1 MFILKPILPTE
12 MSWTTGGLLFAVA
25 FISLLFIF
33 AYLDYD
39 EDEDEMKEGFADYKP
54 EEAMSEAEAE
64 ETPEAAPEEVKP
76 RKFFTRWQTA
86 DVILNRD
93 PHTIFQTFD
102 YAPIMPPELE
112 TAFKYNYV
120 SIQTLDGRKI
130 TWDKDGSVIVDDEV
144 KKMILMEIG
153 VADPQCEHIEALTLK
168 DEWLSDHQVDLFA
181 ALVRWSFG
189 FEHEQK
195 IQYVPLYLSRLN
207 LEGILQDPMGNYEHP
222 FGNDEKHENR
232 VKIF

>member
-1 MFILKPILPTE
+1 
-12 MSWTTGGLLFAVA
+12 
-25 FISLLFIF
+25 
-33 AYLDYD
+33 
-39 EDEDEMKEGFADYKP
+39 MKEGFADYKP

-76 RKFFTRWQTA
+76 TKFFTRWQTA

-120 SIQTLDGRKI
+120 SIQTLDGRNI

-144 KKMILMEIG
+144 KKMIFWPCPTLADAVHHRDHNRKPTLFKFNSDSSV
-153 VADPQCEHIEALTLK
+153 VAKAYGYTYYFGPSVEGKPAVGHELPNGHPCYNPDGWSYGYEYCYCLEDKYEREFYDSEDDMYERCEDCRARHGDRHQCR
-168 DEWLSDHQVDLFA
+168 S
-181 ALVRWSFG
+181 
-189 FEHEQK
+189 
-195 IQYVPLYLSRLN
+195 
-207 LEGILQDPMGNYEHP
+207 
-222 FGNDEKHENR
+222 
-232 VKIF
+232 